1 LQKTANSNIASKLL
15 LKALIKHNQTVTL

>member
-15 LKALIKHNQTVTL
+15 LKALIKQNQTVAL